1 MIGALFP
8 TGSTPWLLA
17 HELRLSLRATG
28 GRKGARTR
36 WIILGLFALGTVVLG
51 GVPMALAMRGVV
63 VRETPLLIMIVDLV
77 MVAIFTLMLSQT
89 LAAATTAFFE
99 RGDLDLLLS
108 SPISPARIL
117 TARAVGIATTPVLWF
132 AALASLGVLPMAVV
146 GQPQWLAIYAV
157 LAALGL
163 LAAAAGISLA
173 MALFSLIGPRRTRTV
188 GQLLAAII
196 GAAFFL
202 IAQARN
208 FLPDNGRQ
216 IFGDVMDWS
225 HSDVLTPGGALS
237 WPAGAVLGEPL
248 PLLGFVGGALI
259 LFTLVARGLGK
270 RFAANASVA
279 AGVGSSPTRAKAGR
293 ETAANFSGGV
303 FGNVLRKELRLLA
316 RDPALLSQV
325 LLRAL
330 YVLPLAF
337 IMVRNAHQSDDG
349 AGGMI
354 AAVRLAVLA
363 GAVALMAG
371 QVAGS
376 LSWITISGED
386 APDLMACAPVQ
397 GSLVRRAKLSAAL
410 IPVAL
415 LLATPLAVL
424 IWLSPWVGIC
434 AALGAMAS
442 SASAGMI
449 NLWFE
454 KASPRTTFRNRR
466 SGSVLAAV
474 AETLV
479 GMGWG
484 LTTGVLAAGSAFA
497 VIPGLLTIGGLGIL
511 YQLAAANRASLRDS
525 MT

>member
-1 MIGALFP
+1 MSGLLFP
-8 TGSTPWLLA
+8 MGSTPWLLA
-17 HELRLSLRATG
+17 HELRLSLRTLG

-36 WIILGLFALGTVVLG
+36 WIVLGLVGLGVLAG
-51 GVPMALAMRGVV
+51 FSTMALNFRDAQ
-63 VRETPLLIMIVDLV
+63 VRETPLLILFADLA
-77 MVAIFTLMLSQT
+77 MVAVFTLMLSQT

-132 AALASLGVLPMAVV
+132 AALASLGILPMAVV
-146 GQPQWLAIYAV
+146 GQTRWLAIYAV
-157 LAALGL
+157 LAAIGL

-173 MALFSLIGPRRTRTV
+173 MALFNLIGPRRTRTV

-202 IAQARN
+202 VAQARN
-208 FLPDNGRQ
+208 FLPDHGSQ
-216 IFGDVMDWS
+216 FFGGVMDWS
-225 HSDVLTPGGALS
+225 RSDLLTPGGPLS
-237 WPAGAVLGEPL
+237 WPAAAALGEPL
-248 PLLGFVGGALI
+248 PLLAFVGGALL
-259 LFTLVARGLGK
+259 LFTLVARGLGR

-279 AGVGSSPTRAKAGR
+279 AGVGTGPARARAGR
-293 ETAANFSGGV
+293 ETAATFGGGV
-303 FGNVLRKELRLLA
+303 FGNVLRKELRLLL

-337 IMVRNAHQSDDG
+337 IMVRNAHQGDDG
-349 AGGMI
+349 AGGVI
-354 AAVRLAVLA
+354 AAIRLAVLA

-397 GSLVRRAKLSAAL
+397 GSLVRRAKLTAAM

-415 LLATPLAVL
+415 LLAVPLGVL
-424 IWLSPWVGIC
+424 IWLSPWAGMC
-434 AALGAMAS
+434 AAAGALAA

-454 KASPRTTFRNRR
+454 KPSPRTAFRNRR

-484 LTTGVLAAGSAFA
+484 LTTGVLAAGSVFG

-525 MT
+525 MI